1 MVIAKNNEN
10 ERIPIKIFATGSKG
24 NGFSVIESPIKLRIL
39 SMLRE
44 SEMEF
49 EDIVKNTGKSKS
61 TISVHLKSLRKEGI
75 ISFKLKEEDQRKKIF
90 YINSKYLGEID
101 SPEPYELEE
110 QKVEFLVSHLVDNG
124 DKFEFTRLLFHTLKT
139 TLIQE
144 GINIDPLVYEAGFKI
159 GSALY
164 DNIKGNNSEEFVKN
178 LSTFWKDNGLGELV
192 IECGDS
198 ADDIIQITAFD
209 CFECELLPKKGKP
222 ACYLDSG
229 ILEAVFTEYMGKRVS
244 VTETKCYAMGD
255 ECCFFELEP
264 VKE

>member
-1 MVIAKNNEN
+1 MVTVKNNE
-10 ERIPIKIFATGSKG
+10 RMPIKIFATGSKG

-44 SEMEF
+44 NEMEF

-110 QKVEFLVSHLVDNG
+110 QKIEFLVSNLVNNG
-124 DKFEFTRLLFHTLKT
+124 DKFEFVRLLFHTLKT
-139 TLIQE
+139 ILIQE
-144 GINIDPLVYEAGFKI
+144 GINIDPLVYEAGYKI
-159 GSALY
+159 GSSLY
-164 DNIKGNNSEEFVKN
+164 GQIKGNSSEEFIEN
-178 LSTFWKDNGLGELV
+178 LSKFWKDNRLGELV
-192 IECGDS
+192 IELGKTP
-198 ADDIIQITAFD
+198 DDIIQVTAVD

-222 ACYLDSG
+222 ACYLDAG
-229 ILEAVFTEYMGKRVS
+229 ILEAAFSAHLNKKVS
-244 VTETKCYAMGD
+244 VTETKCFAMGD

-264 VKE
+264 ASE